1 MWSYGRLLAFKPQ
14 ELLLASLST
23 LRLKPTGSALLRLQ
37 AVGPG
42 GFLGRPYSD
51 AEIRFPH

>member
-1 MWSYGRLLAFKPQ
+1 MWSYGRLLAFKPWKP
-14 ELLLASLST
+14 LLASLST

-37 AVGPG
+37 AVGSV

-51 AEIRFPH
+51 AEM